1 MKPRHKKSITLP
13 NFNQKAST
21 YTYKAL
27 ELSKVGC
34 YDQEKRLKID
44 GGFGDYN
51 MYLFRLRNRKKMIR
65 NVPTAFTPT
74 LQ

>member
-21 YTYKAL
+21 YTSRVI
-27 ELSKVGC
+27 ELSKAGC
-34 YDQEKRLKID
+34 YDPQKRLKID

-51 MYLFRLRNRKKMIR
+51 MSLFRLKNRKKIVR
-65 NVPTAFTPT
+65 NIPTAFTPT